1 MVCVLVL
8 AYGFALGCSHAYGLH
23 DWLSDFEV
31 NFLFYYATLQ
41 IVYFRVRLHQVYY
54 QFLSSSDL
62 PCVLEKSFRDPRANR
77 ATT

>member
-54 QFLSSSDL
+54 
-62 PCVLEKSFRDPRANR
+62 
-77 ATT
+77 